1 MKWKIISFL
10 LLFSINCYGQKYVE
24 IVSEIQDS
32 MALLNQS
39 DIDSINKIFHEH
51 NVLDSLNTV
60 NEQIIDILKIENA
73 ILDSILLEQ
82 RAIINNDSIIIN
94 QNKIDY
100 DNQISSMKKEIK
112 RESNKKLFYQGT
124 TGISVLTI
132 ILILLL

>member
-51 NVLDSLNTV
+51 DVLDSLNTV
-60 NEQIIDILKIENA
+60 NEQMIDILKIENA

-112 RESNKKLFYQGT
+112 RESNKKRFYQGT

>member
-51 NVLDSLNTV
+51 YVLDSLNTV
-60 NEQIIDILKIENA
+60 NEQMIDILKIENA

>member
-10 LLFSINCYGQKYVE
+10 LLLSINCYGQKYVE

-51 NVLDSLNTV
+51 DVLDSLNTV
-60 NEQIIDILKIENA
+60 NEQMIDILKIENA

>member
-1 MKWKIISFL
+1 M

-51 NVLDSLNTV
+51 DVLDSLNTV
-60 NEQIIDILKIENA
+60 NEQMIDILKIENA

>member
-51 NVLDSLNTV
+51 DVLDSLNTV
-60 NEQIIDILKIENA
+60 NEQMIDILKIENA